1 MDREM
6 PEREDARTPGHHPV
20 GLAPL
25 EARIVAAV
33 PDQASFDESSPPAT
47 LRIRPMHLSQ
57 AIEVWTHELPSPA
70 WTVVVG
76 ASTDESSAADRDA
89 IEAMTGR
96 SRERL
101 GVSPSAATSGAMQ
114 EPLLLDDEE
123 FELLAG
129 AASWRSLTAIRIEGP
144 VDAGDVE
151 AILAAIRAGRPAI
164 SGDLR
169 AVATLRVE
177 AGGGLEFA
185 ARSMRPI
192 ARLVAEDLACYAAAV
207 LRRSADEVSRP
218 PLHQVLRLLESSG
231 SISVRPE
238 ETDVFAESIDVG
250 VSTSAAGDR
259 PADRSLI
266 YDLPSDSWHDE

>member
-33 PDQASFDESSPPAT
+33 PDPMSLEGVSPPAT

-57 AIEVWTHELPSPA
+57 AIEVWSHDLPSPA

-76 ASTDESSAADRDA
+76 TSIDAAVPTDLESIARLAR
-89 IEAMTGR
+89 G

-101 GVSPSAATSGAMQ
+101 GPQTDKSSHVGEDGPF
-114 EPLLLDDEE
+114 LLNDEE

-129 AASWRSLTAIRIEGP
+129 SAAWRSMTAIRIEGP
-144 VDAGDVE
+144 VDAGDLD
-151 AILAAIRAGRPAI
+151 AIVATIRAGRPAI

-169 AVATLRVE
+169 AVASLRVE
-177 AGGGLEFA
+177 PGGGLEFA
-185 ARSMRPI
+185 TRSMRPI
-192 ARLVAEDLACYAAAV
+192 AKLVAEDLACYAAAV
-207 LRRSADEVSRP
+207 LRRGAEDVSRP
-218 PLHQVLRLLESSG
+218 PIHQVLRLLESSG
-231 SISVRPE
+231 SISIRPE

-250 VSTSAAGDR
+250 VSTAGAGDR
-259 PADRSLI
+259 PADCSLI
-266 YDLPSDSWHDE
+266 YDLPSDTWHDE

>member
-6 PEREDARTPGHHPV
+6 PEREDARTPGQHPV

-33 PDQASFDESSPPAT
+33 PDASATEDALPPAT

-57 AIEVWTHELPSPA
+57 AIEVWTHDLPSPA

-76 ASTDESSAADRDA
+76 TS
-89 IEAMTGR
+89 IEAGTTDLEAIAGLARR

-101 GVSPSAATSGAMQ
+101 GLPKDDAVREGADG
-114 EPLLLDDEE
+114 PFLLNDEE

-129 AASWRSLTAIRIEGP
+129 SAAWRSMTAIRIEGP
-144 VDAGDVE
+144 VDAGDLD
-151 AILAAIRAGRPAI
+151 AIVSTIRAGRPAI
-164 SGDLR
+164 AGDLR
-169 AVATLRVE
+169 AVASLRVE

-192 ARLVAEDLACYAAAV
+192 AKLVAEDLACYAAAV
-207 LRRSADEVSRP
+207 LRRGADEVSRP

-266 YDLPSDSWHDE
+266 YDLPSDTWHDE

>member
-33 PDQASFDESSPPAT
+33 PDQAAGEESPPAT

-70 WTVVVG
+70 WTVVV
-76 ASTDESSAADRDA
+76 AAA
-89 IEAMTGR
+89 IEEGSAVDRESIAAMARR

-101 GVSPSAATSGAMQ
+101 GALPAAVVSGATQ

-129 AASWRSLTAIRIEGP
+129 AASWRSLTAIRVEGP

-151 AILAAIRAGRPAI
+151 AIVATIRAGRPAI
-164 SGDLR
+164 RGDLR
-169 AVATLRVE
+169 AVASLRIE

-207 LRRSADEVSRP
+207 LRRSAEDVSRP

-250 VSTSAAGDR
+250 VSTAASADR

-266 YDLPSDSWHDE
+266 YDLPSDTWHDE

>member
-6 PEREDARTPGHHPV
+6 PEREDARTPGHRPV

-25 EARIVAAV
+25 EVRIVAAV
-33 PDQASFDESSPPAT
+33 PDPASAEDSRPPAT

-57 AIEVWTHELPSPA
+57 AIEVWTHDLPSPA
-70 WTVVVG
+70 WTIVVG
-76 ASTDESSAADRDA
+76 TSIDAAGSVDA
-89 IEAMTGR
+89 GSIATLVRR

-101 GVSPSAATSGAMQ
+101 GLPGDGALEATDG
-114 EPLLLDDEE
+114 PFLLDDDE

-129 AASWRSLTAIRIEGP
+129 AAAWRSMTAIRIEGP
-144 VDAGDVE
+144 VDAGDLDSIV
-151 AILAAIRAGRPAI
+151 ATIRAGRPAI
-164 SGDLR
+164 AGDLR
-169 AVATLRVE
+169 AVASLRVE

-192 ARLVAEDLACYAAAV
+192 AKLVAEDLACYAAAV
-207 LRRSADEVSRP
+207 LRRGADEVSRP
-218 PLHQVLRLLESSG
+218 PIHQVMRLLESSG

-250 VSTSAAGDR
+250 VSTALAGDR

-266 YDLPSDSWHDE
+266 YDLPSDTWHDE

>member
-33 PDQASFDESSPPAT
+33 AGDVAGEDSPPAT

-76 ASTDESSAADRDA
+76 ASHEDGRVADRDSIA
-89 IEAMTGR
+89 AMTRR

-101 GVSPSAATSGAMQ
+101 GMSASMAVADSSQ
-114 EPLLLDDEE
+114 EPLLLDDDE
-123 FELLAG
+123 FEQLAG

-144 VDAGDVE
+144 VDHGDLE
-151 AILAAIRAGRPAI
+151 AILATIRAGRPAI

-169 AVATLRVE
+169 AVASLRIE
-177 AGGGLEFA
+177 AEGGLEFA

-207 LRRSADEVSRP
+207 LRRNPDDVSPP
-218 PLHQVLRLLESSG
+218 PLHQVLRLLEASG

-250 VSTSAAGDR
+250 VSTAASGDR

-266 YDLPSDSWHDE
+266 YDLPSDTWHDE